1 MAAFDYLDFDL
12 LIERTGDRYRAR
24 VLSSPGGE
32 ARADFTLPFTREQL
46 QIFVLKAINLGTKRR
61 VRRIESPDMQEIKAF
76 GRELFD
82 AIFENELGD
91 CLRLSRDQAERNRAG
106 LRIRLRLDESGD
118 GTGVALSDVP
128 WEFMYDAGGDEFL
141 CLSNT
146 TPVVRYQDLRQ
157 PIERLA
163 VKPPLRLLVMISA
176 PRDAPA
182 LDVAHEQATLDEALR
197 DPIEKGLITVDR
209 MEEATLERLQR
220 RLRRNEYHIF
230 HFIGHGGY
238 GERGQGGVLLFENA
252 EGRSEPVSAEFLR
265 TLFQNKKTLRLAV
278 LNACEGAR
286 TDPTDPFAGVAQSL
300 VRGGVAAVIAMQFEI
315 SDEAAIILSSEFYS
329 ALADGYPVDA
339 ALAEARTAVYTRS
352 SAVEWAIPVLY
363 LRSPDASIFDV
374 EAPPPISPRPPRRS
388 LWQRLMSPGGPNGD
402 RRRRRILVGAAVL
415 AVVAAIAI
423 VAIVVPGPTP
433 PPVPPPTPVSL
444 QNKVVFV
451 HDGDIMWVDP
461 DSGDQGVVRRDDAN
475 PFAPSISP
483 DGTQLLFAA
492 YVDGSTDDEQLD
504 VFRAN
509 ADGSGRVVNL
519 TEESG
524 ADGAPSW
531 SPDGDR
537 IVFETMRDGNFE
549 IYVMDADGRHLKNR
563 SNDDGDDRL
572 PEWSPDGRQIAFES
586 DRGEDNDIWIMEANG
601 DNAHPLVSVGTDDG
615 APVWSPDGEE
625 ILYRSGVTGEGG
637 HQAWVMDADG
647 LPRRPLTDEP
657 IDVRSPAWSPD
668 GRRIVFASEREDGY
682 YDLFVVDVDGGVP
695 RPLTSLPHDARGS
708 TWCCFERTDS

>member
-1 MAAFDYLDFDL
+1 MAPFDYLDFDL

-32 ARADFTLPFTREQL
+32 ARADFTLPFSREQL

-82 AIFENELGD
+82 AIFVDEIGD
-91 CLRLSRDQAERNRAG
+91 CLRLSRNEADKDRAG

-141 CLSNT
+141 CLSNLS
-146 TPVVRYQDLRQ
+146 PIVRYQDLRQ
-157 PIERLA
+157 PIDRLA

-176 PRDAPA
+176 PRDAPT

-209 MEEATLERLQR
+209 MEEATLEQLQR

-374 EAPPPISPRPPRRS
+374 EGPPPIPPRPPKRS

-402 RRRRRILVGAAVL
+402 RRRRKILVGAGVL

-423 VAIVVPGPTP
+423 VAILAPGPTP

-461 DSGDQGVVRRDDAN
+461 DSGDRGVVRRGDAHN
-475 PFAPSISP
+475 FAPSISP
-483 DGTQLLFAA
+483 DGTELVFAA
-492 YVDGSTDDEQLD
+492 FVDGSTDDDQLE
-504 VFRAN
+504 VFRVRAG
-509 ADGSGRVVNL
+509 DSEPDNL
-519 TEESG
+519 TEEPG

-531 SPDGDR
+531 SPLGDSILFESKRDGDY
-537 IVFETMRDGNFE
+537 D
-549 IYVMDADGRHLKNR
+549 IYVMDADGQNQTPLTKN
-563 SNDDGDDRL
+563 DADDRL
-572 PEWSPDGRQIAFES
+572 PEWSPDGQQIAFES
-586 DRGEDNDIWIMEANG
+586 DRDGDNDIWIMDANG
-601 DNAHPLVSVGTDDG
+601 DNPEPLTSKDTDDG

-625 ILYRSGVTGEGG
+625 ILYRSGAGGEGG
-637 HQAWVMDADG
+637 HQAWVIGIDG
-647 LPRRPLTDEP
+647 SGDEPLTDEP
-657 IDVRSPAWSPD
+657 FDVRSPAWSPD
-668 GRRIVFASEREDGY
+668 GEQIVFASERKNGY
-682 YDLFVVDVDGGVP
+682 YDLFIMEVDGGG
-695 RPLTSLPHDARGS
+695 RRLLTSLPQDARGS
-708 TWCCFERTDS
+708 TWCCFEGIDA

>member
-32 ARADFTLPFTREQL
+32 ARADFTLPFSREQL

-82 AIFENELGD
+82 AIFENEIGD
-91 CLRLSRDQAERNRAG
+91 CLRRSRTEAERDRAG

-118 GTGVALSDVP
+118 GNGVALSDVP

-141 CLSNT
+141 CLSST

-176 PRDAPA
+176 PRDAPT

-209 MEEATLERLQR
+209 MEEATLEQLQR

-374 EAPPPISPRPPRRS
+374 EAPPVPPPTPPKRSLPPKRTSPRE
-388 LWQRLMSPGGPNGD
+388 PNGD
-402 RRRRRILVGAAVL
+402 RRRRRILVGAGVL

-423 VAIVVPGPTP
+423 VAIVFAPGPTP
-433 PPVPPPTPVSL
+433 PPLPPSAPVSL
-444 QNKVVFV
+444 LNKVVFV
-451 HDGDIMWVDP
+451 HDGNIMWVDP
-461 DSGDQGVVRRDDAN
+461 ESGERGVVRRGDAHY
-475 PFAPSISP
+475 FAPSVSP
-483 DGTQLLFAA
+483 NGTELLFAA
-492 YVDGSTDDEQLD
+492 YVDGSADDEQLD
-504 VFRAN
+504 VFRAPV
-509 ADGSGRVVNL
+509 DGSDPVNL
-519 TEESG
+519 TEEPG
-524 ADGAPSW
+524 GDWAPSW
-531 SPDGDR
+531 SPDGDK
-537 IVFETMRDGNFE
+537 IVFETMRDGNHE
-549 IYVMDADGRHLKNR
+549 IYVMDADGRHPENLTE
-563 SNDDGDDRL
+563 NDGADKL
-572 PEWSPDGRQIAFES
+572 PEWSPDGEHIAFES
-586 DRGEDNDIWIMEANG
+586 NRDGDNDIWIMDANG
-601 DNAHPLVSVGTDDG
+601 NNAHALTSQGRDDG
-615 APVWSPDGEE
+615 APVWSPDGQE
-625 ILYRSGVTGEGG
+625 ILYRSGAGGEGG
-637 HQAWVMDADG
+637 HQAWVIGIDG
-647 LPRRPLTDEP
+647 SGDEPLTDEP
-657 IDVRSPAWSPD
+657 YDVRSPAWSPD
-668 GRRIVFASEREDGY
+668 GMRIVFASERKNGY
-682 YDLFVVDVDGGVP
+682 YDLFIIDVDGGG
-695 RPLTSLPHDARGS
+695 RRLLTSLPQDARGS
-708 TWCCFERTDS
+708 TWCCFEGIDA